1 MAALATMALGLLAR
15 GDVGDDGE
23 FTLPFD
29 DQIKCSQV
37 VEGPRS
43 VCEPQNNTFEGSTHS
58 RRTTDEARNGSHDL
72 EVALRKGSILHRVG
86 PTGIS
91 RQSAGEFHQN
101 WLRVDLRH
109 RFTDLLASRD
119 RHFAAI

>member
-1 MAALATMALGLLAR
+1 MSAAPPIMAALATMALGLLAR

-58 RRTTDEARNGSHDL
+58 RRTTDEAATD
-72 EVALRKGSILHRVG
+72 
-86 PTGIS
+86 PTTSKS
-91 RQSAGEFHQN
+91 R
-101 WLRVDLRH
+101 
-109 RFTDLLASRD
+109 
-119 RHFAAI
+119 